1 MDDINKVKAIKHGN
15 YATYSNHGCRC
26 DECRTAHNEWHRQYR
41 SSEVGKKRALLA
53 NRRSRRIQ
61 QESASY
67 LKRVL
72 PEAYSKIVAEVT
84 IEFME

>member
-1 MDDINKVKAIKHGN
+1 MNEPDSPKEIKHGN

-26 DECRTAHNEWHRQYR
+26 DACRAAHNEWHRQYR

-61 QESASY
+61 QEASAY
-67 LKRVL
+67 LKRIL
-72 PEAYSKIVAEVT
+72 PEEYSKIVTKVT